1 MKNQRPTSSTA
12 SMKRGTAW
20 VGSYTMYSGTRTPNI
35 VAGALTESKD
45 GWLTSDGN
53 QPCWVMALPP

>member
-1 MKNQRPTSSTA
+1 
-12 SMKRGTAW
+12 MKRGTAW
-20 VGSYTMYSGTRTPNI
+20 VGSYTMYSGTRTPNF